1 MLAFVLGLPLALG
14 SRPSHAQPFARPP
27 GDPGEPP
34 GEPSLGGYT
43 DDHYSSS
50 WWRREH
56 LSWFRLHIGGTGRA
70 DSDRVTPGVM
80 AAMDFGR
87 GPAGFRASGAWL
99 RVGSEDGL
107 AQYTG
112 ELTLD
117 AGGRSRWR
125 PVLGAGVGLAR
136 TYRVDDTGT
145 RTGGGSSI
153 GVGLLRVALE
163 YRLPLEDI
171 DARAGIHL
179 IGTLPAIRAEG
190 APDLSPWI
198 IGAATVGVGF

>member
-1 MLAFVLGLPLALG
+1 MLALVLGLPLALG
-14 SRPSHAQPFARPP
+14 SRPSYAQPFARPP
-27 GDPGEPP
+27 GDPGEPS
-34 GEPSLGGYT
+34 PSGYR
-43 DDHYSSS
+43 DDSYSSS
-50 WWRREH
+50 SWRREH
-56 LSWFRLHIGGTGRA
+56 LSWFRLHIGGAGRTY
-70 DSDRVTPGVM
+70 SDRVTPGVM
-80 AAMDFGR
+80 AALDFGR

-99 RVGSEDGL
+99 RVGSEDGV

-125 PVLGAGVGLAR
+125 PVLGAGAGLAR

-163 YRLPLEDI
+163 YRLPLEDV
-171 DARAGIHL
+171 DARAGVHL
-179 IGTLPAIRAEG
+179 VGTLPAIRGEG
-190 APDLSPWI
+190 APDLAAWM